1 MNKLSKFLQN
11 FQKVTYIKH
20 WTENLFSFRI
30 KRPLNFKF
38 RSGEFVMIGLP
49 NEEDNPILRAYSIA
63 SPSWSDELEFY
74 SIIVK
79 DGPLTS
85 KLKNIKIDDE
95 IIMMPKSTGT
105 LVLDALKPGKRLFLL
120 SSGTG
125 FAPFAALIR
134 EPETYEKFESIIV
147 THTCRLIDELSY
159 SKNIIQECN
168 NDDLVKE
175 FVDNKLLSYH
185 STTRDDYIFNGRIT
199 ELILT
204 NKLFNDLKIKSI
216 SSNDRFM
223 FCGSMGLN
231 NDLKTLMIKHNLKEG
246 ANNNPAEFVL
256 EKAFVG

>member
-1 MNKLSKFLQN
+1 MSKFSKN
-11 FQKVTYIKH
+11 FQKITQIKH

-30 KRPLNFKF
+30 TRPKSFKF
-38 RSGEFVMIGLP
+38 RSGDFVMIGLP
-49 NEEDNPILRAYSIA
+49 DTVNKPILRAYSIC

-85 KLKNIKIDDE
+85 KLKNIKTGDK

-105 LVLDALKPGKRLFLL
+105 LVLDALKPGRRLFLI

-147 THTCRLIDELSY
+147 THTCRIITELSY
-159 SKNIIQECN
+159 SQNVIQECRKN
-168 NDDLVKE
+168 KLIKQ

-185 STTRDDYIFNGRIT
+185 STTRDDYIFSGRIT
-199 ELILT
+199 DLILS
-204 NKLFNDLKIKSI
+204 NKLFDDLEINSI
-216 SSNDRFM
+216 STDDRFM

-231 NDLKTLMIKHNLKEG
+231 NDLKKIMVKNNFREG
-246 ANNNPAEFVL
+246 ANNHPGEFVL